1 MPDRRRFA
9 IGVTSLLA
17 LLGVAAAIL
26 LPSGAAPAAAQ
37 STGPAVVCFEISVGW
52 RICAASAP
60 APIAAASPL
69 PPTTLTYGPP
79 VTTGSVTD
87 DGDYAFL
94 TDPDDLTTLVTTYE
108 GLRDGL
114 RTGNP
119 IGLVMHQ
126 NDISGASQEA
136 FYDLVEAG
144 DVVEWRE
151 AADCWVRYHVDEVHA
166 DPRGYPPRTLLTIQV
181 YSYAFTGC
189 TSGPITTRG
198 TRTFT
203 WTPETIRTGNI
214 TVPFY
219 HGSSL
224 IAPEGW
230 TGTLPEPVRVTPIDT
245 TWPPDPLPAPDLGP
259 GWTGSVSA
267 TGADYGYALYVFY
280 THESGGWLEGY
291 FYRLPVWPRNIY
303 FMTNTPRVTA
313 NSSEGVYE
321 WFVLDG
327 RPAEIGYDLEEA
339 PRKNAGIYFYDADT
353 GVLYTL
359 WSNHKPPANETAVL
373 IEIARKFLPAARDSS
388 CQPRGPADG
397 LSSDAADLGLEDCGL
412 PSTTLTYGA
421 PVTTGAITDDGDYA
435 FLTDPDDLTSAVT
448 TYEGLRDG
456 LRKGNPIGLVINQS
470 DSAGTSQAA
479 FYDLVEEGD
488 VVEWREVADCW
499 VRYHVDE
506 VHADPR
512 GYPPRTLLT
521 IQVYSYAFT
530 GCTSRPITTTGTRTF
545 TWTPEMVQTGNFA
558 VPIQHGP
565 FLVVPHA
572 WSETIAEPVS
582 ITPAAITWPPDPIPQ
597 PDLGPGWSGSTFLGY
612 GGRLEGYYRHED
624 RGTFIINIFQVYRWP
639 DDVQRIGG
647 VGADL
652 SREFVNEYRVI
663 DGLPAWVSYEYV
675 LDDTSS
681 AVVVIYNP
689 ATGVMYSASGG
700 TIAQRNDPE
709 ATIALAR
716 KFLPDAR

>member
-9 IGVTSLLA
+9 IGVTPLLA

-52 RICAASAP
+52 RICAAPAP
-60 APIAAASPL
+60 EPIAAASSL
-69 PPTTLTYGPP
+69 PSTTLSYGAPS
-79 VTTGSVTD
+79 TTGSVTD

-94 TDPDDLTTLVTTYE
+94 TDHADLTSAITTYD

-114 RTGNP
+114 RKGNP

-136 FYDLVEAG
+136 FYDLMEAG

-166 DPRGYPPRTLLTIQV
+166 DPAGDPARTLLTIQV
-181 YSYAFTGC
+181 YSHAFTGC
-189 TSGPITTRG
+189 TSGPITTTG

-219 HGSSL
+219 HGPFL
-224 IAPEGW
+224 VAPEGW
-230 TGTLPEPVRVTPIDT
+230 SGTCRSRFRHVPMTP

-359 WSNHKPPANETAVL
+359 WSNHKPPANEPAVL
-373 IEIARKFLPAARDSS
+373 IEIARKFLPDAHASS
-388 CQPRGPADG
+388 CQPRAPAG
-397 LSSDAADLGLEDCGL
+397 GRSNDAADLGLEDCGL

-421 PVTTGAITDDGDYA
+421 PVTTGAVTDDGDYA
-435 FLTDPDDLTSAVT
+435 FLTDPDDLTTMVT

-456 LRKGNPIGLVINQS
+456 STTGLVIHQN
-470 DSAGTSQAA
+470 DSAGTSQAD
-479 FYDLVEEGD
+479 FYDLVEAGD
-488 VVEWREVADCW
+488 LVEWREAEACW
-499 VRYHVDE
+499 VRYRVTE
-506 VHADPR
+506 VKSDPA
-512 GYPPRTLLT
+512 GDPPRKLLAVKT
-521 IQVYSYAFT
+521 YSHAYT
-530 GCTSRPITTTGTRTF
+530 GCSGAISTTGSRAF
-545 TWTPEMVQTGNFA
+545 TWTPTLVQRGNIT
-558 VPIQHGP
+558 VPIWHGP
-565 FLVVPHA
+565 FLVAPTGWTA
-572 WSETIAEPVS
+572 TTLPVR
-582 ITPAAITWPPDPIPQ
+582 TPRTPDTGPWPPSIDEMPD
-597 PDLGPGWSGSTFLGY
+597 PDLGPGWT
-612 GGRLEGYYRHED
+612 GGVVPGLYEGLLEGYYSHSEGGNLTVYIYPLLVLPFSVRSIDNTDTDWVQEYFLLDGRPAQVGHD
-624 RGTFIINIFQVYRWP
+624 REFDVTSHAVNTVIVY
-639 DDVQRIGG
+639 DEATDLIIGG
-647 VGADL
+647 IGGRRAD
-652 SREFVNEYRVI
+652 
-663 DGLPAWVSYEYV
+663 G
-675 LDDTSS
+675 
-681 AVVVIYNP
+681 
-689 ATGVMYSASGG
+689 
-700 TIAQRNDPE
+700 NDP
-709 ATIALAR
+709 TNLIALLR
-716 KFLPDAR
+716 KFLAAVQ